1 MKVFKWVWLL
11 LYLLIISISGSKI
24 VNFNQLFMGVNFNT
38 FRKLFYFS
46 HTNFIFYYA
55 LFLFGLIGIVLFLLP
70 ISKHNIFLVL
80 GTILLGRGIYI
91 GATYTNIKFTAL
103 NIIIY
108 GILIILSFLFYKQE
122 NGLKW
127 LYKYEKKAKINS
139 IKFNNQYE
147 RNSAIID
154 EYNEAVVS
162 KKENDKI
169 FNRKR
174 KLFENFKDRRRF
186 NFFWRNADDYPEI
199 NNEMI
204 YFLSLLIL
212 STYPRYYEASVNE
225 YLNRHTRRLR
235 RAENKINAMEAKA
248 KSINSVIKG
257 VSSYGDLINQDIF
270 DEETVNEYREK
281 QKEIYRKSMK

>member
-11 LYLLIISISGSKI
+11 LYLLITSISGSKI
-24 VNFNQLFMGVNFNT
+24 VNFNQLFKGVNFNT
-38 FRKLFYFS
+38 FSKLFYFS

-91 GATYTNIKFTAL
+91 GTTYTNIKFTVL

-108 GILIILSFLFYKQE
+108 GIFIILSFLFYKQE

-127 LYKYEKKAKINS
+127 LYKFEKKAKKNS
-139 IKFNNQYE
+139 IKFNEQYR
-147 RNSAIID
+147 RNSAIIR

-174 KLFENFKDRRRF
+174 KLCESFKDRRRF
-186 NFFWRNADDYPEI
+186 NFWWTACFYPEI
-199 NNEMI
+199 NNEMSS
-204 YFLSLLIL
+204 FLSLLIS
-212 STYPRYYEASVNE
+212 STYPRYYEESVNE
-225 YLNRHTRRLR
+225 YLDRHTRRLR
-235 RAENKINAMEAKA
+235 RAEDKINAMEAKA